1 MDYIG
6 VDPTHAPLPL
16 QAPPRGSRLAHR
28 ARLLA
33 DRHAWTALVVAG
45 SACVF
50 SFGLVYVGYFA
61 HVLRTARRAPS
72 RPAGAGCLLVF
83 GKHAPDGRID
93 GDFQGRLQRAADVW
107 RQSPARPLV
116 LLGGGFGEGES
127 EAEVAQR
134 RLLAAGVAADAT
146 WLLESG
152 SRDTLQ
158 NLRNARALLGDRTGT
173 GPVVLL
179 SSRYHLARCA
189 LFARWLGYEPN
200 CARPNRRCAGPRSRC
215 GGLPANRP
223 ACAGSTWAR
232 AGRGWSAT
240 ARCWRGSA
248 ERAARDGHGP
258 HPSSGRLS
266 RQRRRRR
273 AGRATRVQRIGAR
286 QRPRKDSARR

>member
-16 QAPPRGSRLAHR
+16 QAPPRGSRRAHR

-83 GKHAPDGRID
+83 GKHAPGGRID

-127 EAEVAQR
+127 EAELAQR

-189 LFARWLGYEPN
+189 LFARWLGYEHEL
-200 CARPNRRCAGPRSRC
+200 CAAEPALRWTPLTLWRIARESACVCWVDLGSR
-215 GGLPANRP
+215 
-223 ACAGSTWAR
+223 WAR
-232 AGRGWSAT
+232 LVGDRAML
-240 ARCWRGSA
+240 ARLG
-248 ERAARDGHGP
+248 
-258 HPSSGRLS
+258 
-266 RQRRRRR
+266 
-273 AGRATRVQRIGAR
+273 
-286 QRPRKDSARR
+286 